1 MRRFDLRLLQDP
13 TTRPQREKAVGIMTA
28 ALEAVDPAEAIRRQ
42 VRLDDDI
49 LTVGGRAYDLAR
61 YQHIY
66 VVGGGK
72 AGGPMALAME
82 QLLGDR
88 ITAGSV
94 NVKYGYT
101 LPADIIQLYEAGHPL
116 PDEEGV
122 RGTEAII
129 QLLKRATKDD
139 IVICLVSGGGSALMV
154 APAVGITLADMEAFT
169 QVMLGCGATINEIN
183 TIRKHCS
190 RIKGGQMAQLAY
202 PADLIALLLSD
213 VVGNPLDVIASG
225 PAVADTSTFAEAWG
239 IVEKYRMESQLP
251 ASIVERLKWGKEGET
266 AETPKAGDPALERV
280 HTQIIASNEIAA
292 QAAVE
297 EARKQGFNTLL
308 LSTFVEGEA
317 REVAMVFAAIAREI
331 RHRGQPIPPP
341 ACVVAGGETT
351 VTLRGNG
358 KGGRNQELALAAAI
372 PIAGLEDVMVI
383 GLATDGTDGPTDAA
397 GALADGTT
405 MARAKAL
412 GLSAQKHLADND
424 SYHFFEALGD
434 LLLTG
439 PTNTNVNDLTFVF
452 VTRDEDKHVE
462 R

>member
-1 MRRFDLRLLQDP
+1 MARFDPRLLQNP
-13 TTRPQREKAVGIMTA
+13 TTRPQREKAIAIMEA

-42 VRLDDDI
+42 VRLDDSI
-49 LTVGGRAYDLAR
+49 LTVGGRAYDLSHYR
-61 YQHIY
+61 HIY

-72 AGGPMALAME
+72 AGGPMALAIE
-82 QLLGDR
+82 QLLGAR

-101 LPADIIQLYEAGHPL
+101 LPTKIIHLHEAGHPL

-122 RGTEAII
+122 KGTEAII
-129 QLLKRATKDD
+129 QLLKQATEEDL
-139 IVICLVSGGGSALMV
+139 VICLISGGGSALMV
-154 APAVGITLADMEAFT
+154 APAEGITLADMERFT
-169 QVMLGCGATINEIN
+169 QVMLSCGATINEIN
-183 TIRKHCS
+183 AIRKHCS
-190 RIKGGQMAQLAY
+190 RIKGGGMARLAY

-225 PAVADTSTFAEAWG
+225 PTVADTSTFADAWG
-239 IVEKYRMESQLP
+239 IVEKYGIEGQLP
-251 ASIVERLKWGKEGET
+251 ASIVDRLRRGKEGEI
-266 AETPKAGDPALERV
+266 AETPKAGDPALEKV
-280 HTQIIASNEIAA
+280 YTQVIASNEIAA
-292 QAAVE
+292 QAAIK
-297 EARKQGFNTLL
+297 EASRQGFNTLL

-317 REVAMVFAAIAREI
+317 REVAQVFAAIAREI
-331 RHRGQPIPPP
+331 RHSGQPIPPP

-351 VTLRGNG
+351 VTLRGRG

-372 PIAGLEDVMVI
+372 SIAGLEDVMVI

-405 MARAKAL
+405 IARAEAL
-412 GLSAQKHLADND
+412 GLSAQKYLADND

-452 VTRDEDKHVE
+452 VF
-462 R
+462 

>member
-1 MRRFDLRLLQDP
+1 MAHFDPRLLRDP
-13 TTRPQREKAVGIMTA
+13 TTRSQREKAVTIMSA
-28 ALEAVDPAEAIRRQ
+28 ALAAVDPAEAIRRQ
-42 VRLDDDI
+42 VRLDDGI
-49 LTVGGRAYDLAR
+49 LTIGGRVYDLAA

-72 AGGPMALAME
+72 AGASMARAME
-82 QLLGDR
+82 EILGGR

-101 LPADIIQLYEAGHPL
+101 LPTEIIHLHEAGHPL

-122 RGTEAII
+122 RGTEVLI
-129 QLLKRATKDD
+129 QLLKRATKGDL
-139 IVICLVSGGGSALMV
+139 VICLISGGGSALMV
-154 APAVGITLADMEAFT
+154 APAEGITLADMEAFT

-190 RIKGGQMAQLAY
+190 RTKGGQMARLAY

-225 PAVADTSTFAEAWG
+225 PAVADTSTFADAWE
-239 IVEKYRMESQLP
+239 IVERYGIESQLP
-251 ASIVERLKWGKEGET
+251 HSIVERLQQGKEGT
-266 AETPKAGDPALERV
+266 IGETPKAGDPALERV
-280 HTQIIASNEIAA
+280 HSQVIASNEIAA
-292 QAAVE
+292 QAAIE
-297 EARKQGFNTLL
+297 EAKRQGFNTLL

-317 REVAMVFAAIAREI
+317 REVALVFGAIAREI
-331 RHRGQPIPPP
+331 RNSRHPISPP

-351 VTLRGNG
+351 VTLRGGG
-358 KGGRNQELALAAAI
+358 KGGRNQELALAAAM
-372 PIAGLEDVMVI
+372 PIVGMADVMVI

-405 MARAKAL
+405 LARAEAL
-412 GLSAQKHLADND
+412 GLSAQRHLAGND
-424 SYHFFEALGD
+424 SYPFFAALGD

-452 VTRDEDKHVE
+452 VM
-462 R
+462 